1 MRKTDTKGT
10 VLIVED
16 DMLLSLV
23 EGRIVEKLGYE
34 VLAKAVNGR
43 EAIEKA
49 RVHHP
54 DVILMDISLK
64 GDLDGIDTMK
74 EIRTLS
80 DVSVIYLSGNSDKHN
95 RERARKTNPI
105 DYLVKPISADSLIR
119 PLKKAIKI
127 SRLNKKDDR
136 INPRSV
142 IEK

>member
-23 EGRIVEKLGYE
+23 EGRIVERLGYE

-49 RVHHP
+49 KKHEP

-74 EIRTLS
+74 EIRAFS
-80 DVSVIYLSGNSDKHN
+80 AVSVIYLSGNSDKHN
-95 RERARKTNPI
+95 RERARKTNPV
-105 DYLVKPISADSLIR
+105 DYLVKPISADALVQ
-119 PLKKAIKI
+119 PLKKGIKI
-127 SRLNKKDDR
+127 SRLNKKNDL
-136 INPRSV
+136 INQAS
-142 IEK
+142 